1 MFMSLNIKNEETHA
15 KVRRLAEFTGASQTA
30 AVDDA
35 VERRLRELGADPNL
49 DRRAEVRAALAR
61 FAAAFSD
68 EEAHA
73 VQEAQEAL
81 YDPDGLPV

>member
-15 KVRRLAEFTGASQTA
+15 KVRHLAELTGASQTA

-49 DRRAEVRAALAR
+49 DRRAGVRAALAR
-61 FAAAFSD
+61 FTAAFSD

-73 VQEAQEAL
+73 LQEAQETL
-81 YDPDGLPV
+81 YDSEGLPV

>member
-15 KVRRLAEFTGASQTA
+15 KVRRLAELTGASQTA

-61 FAAAFSD
+61 FPAAFSD

-73 VQEAQEAL
+73 LQEAQEAL

>member
-15 KVRRLAEFTGASQTA
+15 KVRRLAELTGASQTA

-61 FAAAFSD
+61 FTAAFSD

-73 VQEAQEAL
+73 LQEAQEAL